1 MPRFTSGQLEPA
13 AQGIPPRELGS
24 GFTPALPV
32 ANLRPEQNISLNVW
46 QMLSRQEFGDADMVD
61 QDLRTTYPLPH
72 RPVHSLFIPIP
83 MVCFL
88 GTLAT
93 DLAYWGTAE
102 MMWANASAWLLT
114 VGLLF
119 GLLAVIA
126 LIVDALGRR
135 LSSMRGPVWL
145 YMICNALILVLSF
158 FNALVHSRDAWTS
171 VVPTGLILSS
181 VVVVLVLFSSWIRRS
196 RIYRRGSGAER

>member
-1 MPRFTSGQLEPA
+1 MVAQDLHA
-13 AQGIPPRELGS
+13 AHPLPPRPLY
-24 GFTPALPV
+24 
-32 ANLRPEQNISLNVW
+32 SLI
-46 QMLSRQEFGDADMVD
+46 
-61 QDLRTTYPLPH
+61 
-72 RPVHSLFIPIP
+72 IPIP

-93 DLAYWGTAE
+93 DVAYWGTAE
-102 MMWANASAWLLT
+102 MMWADASAWLLT

-126 LIVDALGRR
+126 MIVDALGRR

-145 YMICNALILVLSF
+145 YSICNALIFVLSF

-181 VVVVLVLFSSWIRRS
+181 VVVVLVLFSGWIRRAL
-196 RIYRRGSGAER
+196 IYRRDRGAER